1 MEQEQKRLLIRGAR
15 ILNPARGED
24 YIGNILIS
32 GDRISAVSENLYD
45 ADAEVIEAKGLTAV
59 PGFVDMHVHLRDPGF
74 TDKEDIYTGCRA
86 AAAGGKAPFD
96 RRAAAITKGLKG
108 EELCDLEALHDA
120 GAIALSDDGR
130 PVIDTACLVKA
141 LCEAPKL
148 HMRVTAH
155 CEDLFLAKKW
165 VMHEG
170 EVSEKL
176 NLPGVPAAAEDCGTA
191 REIAAAAAY
200 DVPVHICHVTAA

>member
-86 AAAGGKAPFD
+86 AAAGDEAALYERARSPLLRGVHAAD
-96 RRAAAITKGLKG
+96 VSLRAAHRRGRAAALYALLGAFWRGELLHALRMAFPSAMGLLG
-108 EELCDLEALHDA
+108 GGAVLLCAISG
-120 GAIALSDDGR
+120 GAAA
-130 PVIDTACLVKA
+130 V
-141 LCEAPKL
+141 APKSL
-148 HMRVTAH
+148 
-155 CEDLFLAKKW
+155 W
-165 VMHEG
+165 
-170 EVSEKL
+170 
-176 NLPGVPAAAEDCGTA
+176 
-191 REIAAAAAY
+191 
-200 DVPVHICHVTAA
+200 